1 MHLQSNR
8 AKNSEKESS
17 KGKLYLKGEQTV
29 KTANLIRLSLN
40 LRGGGGL
47 QDDRFCG
54 YERSSS
60 FIEFDLNAT

>member
-40 LRGGGGL
+40 LRGASKMT
-47 QDDRFCG
+47 DCAATNDR
-54 YERSSS
+54 RALSNL
-60 FIEFDLNAT
+60 I

>member
-17 KGKLYLKGEQTV
+17 KGKLYLKGGQTV

-40 LRGGGGL
+40 LRGGL